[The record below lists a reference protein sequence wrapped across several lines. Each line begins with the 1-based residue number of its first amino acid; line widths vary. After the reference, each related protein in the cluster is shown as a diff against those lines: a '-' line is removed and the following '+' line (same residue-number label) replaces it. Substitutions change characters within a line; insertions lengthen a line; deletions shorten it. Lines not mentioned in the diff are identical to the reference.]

1 MARSAL
7 KEGFLKLL
15 KEDAEFRQVVAGIIG
30 YGDILRKLSE
40 HDRKFNEILE
50 ELKRHREILEEHT
63 RILEEHGKVLG
74 EHTKILEEHTR
85 ILEEHTKRLGEHDR
99 KFNEILEELRKHR
112 EILEEHTRILE
123 EHTKR
128 LGEHD
133 RKFNEILE
141 ELKRHREVLEEH
153 TKRLEKHD
161 VKFNEVVREL
171 RELKRDVRELR
182 AYIERT
188 SLTLEEEAREVIA
201 YRLREKGI
209 MVELTD
215 LVLPGVE
222 VNVYG
227 CSGDICVVGEV
238 STRAGV
244 SVVRRL
250 DELVNSLL
258 KAYPT
263 YLRPRVI
270 KALYTLW
277 VTPKA
282 VEEARERGIWLVKAL
297 KELTPLTYVSTNNSN
312 V

>member
-74 EHTKILEEHTR
+74 EHTK
-85 ILEEHTKRLGEHDR
+85 
-99 KFNEILEELRKHR
+99 
-112 EILEEHTRILE
+112 ILEEHTRILE